1 MIMRWINRLGTA
13 AILLGIVA
21 GPPLLAGFW
30 LTRHPWRSPTRAAIL
45 AWLEQP
51 LTAETIVAGC
61 VGAAVLGWLLLVG
74 HLIRRGLASVA
85 VAWRRMRR
93 MPLPTPAQ
101 MTASSMAGVAALT
114 LPTTASAT
122 PSLPVVDA
130 PHDAAASDGVELPG
144 GSWVPYPLVAAV
156 AATSTLIWT
165 NRRRRYRPG
174 TPGPHGHLD
183 DPDLQPLPPA
193 AQALTVTPPP
203 STLPDLAPL
212 AGGMLALTGPG
223 AASAARGLLITAA
236 LASTTHGDDPT
247 YRVWASADSLVT
259 LLPHTD
265 PRLLSTIGIDVSHT
279 PPATDSVGTVLVLG
293 SHPTAATR
301 WHVTADGTATTSTT
315 TGPQRVCVLDQQ
327 AATDLVDLVL
337 LLRDN
342 PATPQQRHQ
351 RRPTTGTK
359 DPSPPPPGML
369 TLIGDCQLTV
379 DQQPVRLR
387 RSAGLQI
394 LAYLAVHPDG
404 ADAAHLTRTCWPG
417 SQPATTTQRL
427 HTTLS
432 DLRKQ
437 LQPLLGADP
446 ILRRDQTYQLNPDAI
461 DTDLRAWRNAVTTA
475 SSAIGTETLLRACRM
490 VADLYTGDIA
500 AGHHWPWIITAREA
514 HRREAVD
521 AYAVLAD
528 HAPPAAALSLLQ
540 QAAIID
546 PHNDDIRQ
554 RAESIL
560 QRVPEHHQPSDTAT
574 DPRRRKAWLSVPEE
588 RLSSDVRRLPD

>member
-1 MIMRWINRLGTA
+1 MIMRWINRMGTA

-21 GPPLLAGFW
+21 GPPMLAGFW
-30 LTRHPWRSPTRAAIL
+30 LTRHPWQTPTRAGISAG
-45 AWLEQP
+45 LEQP

-61 VGAAVLGWLLLVG
+61 IGAAVLGWLLLVA
-74 HLIRRGLASVA
+74 HLVRRGLTRLA
-85 VAWRRMRR
+85 VTWRRLRR

-114 LPTTASAT
+114 LPTTASTA
-122 PSLPVVDA
+122 PSLPVADA
-130 PHDAAASDGVELPG
+130 PHDAADIAAADGVELSG
-144 GSWVPYPLVAAV
+144 GSWIPYPLVAAV

-174 TPGPHGHLD
+174 APGPHGHLD
-183 DPDLQPLPPA
+183 DPDLQPLPPT
-193 AQALTVTPPP
+193 AQALTVTPP
-203 STLPDLAPL
+203 STLPNLAPL
-212 AGGMLALTGPG
+212 PGGVLALTGPG
-223 AASAARGLLITAA
+223 AANAARGLLITAA
-236 LASTTHGDDPT
+236 LASTTHSDDPF
-247 YRVWASADSLVT
+247 YRVRMDADNLVT

-265 PRLLSTIGIDVSHT
+265 PRLLPTIGVDMSPT
-279 PPATDSVGTVLVLG
+279 PPATDPIGTVVILG
-293 SHPTAATR
+293 GHPAATTR
-301 WHVTADGTATTSTT
+301 WHVTTDGTAITSTA

-327 AATDLVDLVL
+327 TATDLINLVL

-351 RRPTTGTK
+351 PRPATGTA
-359 DPSPPPPGML
+359 DPSPPPPGLL
-369 TLIGDCQLTV
+369 TLIGDCRLTV
-379 DQQPVRLR
+379 DQEPVRLR

-404 ADAAHLTRTCWPG
+404 ADAAHLARVCWPG
-417 SQPATTTQRL
+417 AHPATTTQRL

-437 LQPLLGADP
+437 LQPLLRVEP

-475 SSAIGTETLLRACRM
+475 GSAIDTETLLRACRTI
-490 VADLYTGDIA
+490 ADLYTGDIA

-514 HRREAVD
+514 HRREAID
-521 AYAVLAD
+521 AYSVLAD
-528 HAPPAAALSLLQ
+528 QAPPAAALSLLQ
-540 QAAIID
+540 QAATID

-554 RAESIL
+554 RAESVL
-560 QRVPEHHQPSDTAT
+560 QRVPRGPSA
-574 DPRRRKAWLSVPEE
+574 P
-588 RLSSDVRRLPD
+588 

>member
-1 MIMRWINRLGTA
+1 MIMRWINRIGTA

-30 LTRHPWRSPTRAAIL
+30 LTRHPWQTPTRAAIL

-85 VAWRRMRR
+85 VSWRRMRR

-114 LPTTASAT
+114 LPTTASEAT
-122 PSLPVVDA
+122 SLPVADA
-130 PHDAAASDGVELPG
+130 PHDAADVAAAGGGGVDLPG
-144 GSWVPYPLVAAV
+144 GSWIPYPLVAAV

-183 DPDLQPLPPA
+183 DPDLQPLPPT

-203 STLPDLAPL
+203 STLPDLVPL
-212 AGGMLALTGPG
+212 PGGVLALTGPG

-247 YRVWASADSLVT
+247 YRVRMDADNLVT

-265 PRLLSTIGIDVSHT
+265 PRLLPNIGIDVSPT
-279 PPATDSVGTVLVLG
+279 PPATDPIGTVLILG
-293 SHPTAATR
+293 SHPTAMTR
-301 WHVTADGTATTSTT
+301 WHVTADGTATTSTA

-327 AATDLVDLVL
+327 AATDLINLVL
-337 LLRDN
+337 LLRNN

-351 RRPTTGTK
+351 RRPTTGTA
-359 DPSPPPPGML
+359 DRSPPPPGLL
-369 TLIGDCQLTV
+369 TLIGDCLLAV
-379 DQQPVRLR
+379 DQKPVRLR

-404 ADAAHLTRTCWPG
+404 ADAAHLARTCWPG
-417 SQPATTTQRL
+417 AHPATTTQRL

-437 LQPLLGADP
+437 LQPLLGAEP

-475 SSAIGTETLLRACRM
+475 SSAIGTETLLHACRTI
-490 VADLYTGDIA
+490 ADLYTGDIA
-500 AGHHWPWIITAREA
+500 AGHHWPWITTAREA
-514 HRREAVD
+514 HRREAID
-521 AYAVLAD
+521 AYTLLAD
-528 HAPPAAALSLLQ
+528 HASPTAALSLLQ
-540 QAAIID
+540 QAATID

-554 RAESIL
+554 RAELVL
-560 QRVPEHHQPSDTAT
+560 QNVPEDHQPSEPSRETA
-574 DPRRRKAWLSVPEE
+574 
-588 RLSSDVRRLPD
+588 